1 MLHVDMYMVWNMY
14 DMYIHVHV
22 HVHVQHVHVYML
34 YMFVVVVDMCM
45 YRAVHM
51 RHRDTCDT

>member
-1 MLHVDMYMVWNMY
+1 MYNIHVHVDMYNMYMVWTGNM
-14 DMYIHVHV
+14 
-22 HVHVQHVHVYML
+22 YML
-34 YMFVVVVDMCM
+34 YVHGVVVDMCM